1 MARPHIVDLL
11 TPQDKFY
18 GWEHGKVTISRAE
31 SDRVT
36 HNSCKHPIR
45 VALLESIAVDVRESY
60 DRIGRVCQPQ
70 AMPPELEAVARRG
83 C

>member
-11 TPQDKFY
+11 TPQDKSY

-45 VALLESIAVDVRESY
+45 VALLESIAGDVRESY

-70 AMPPELEAVARRG
+70 AMPPELEAVVR
-83 C
+83 